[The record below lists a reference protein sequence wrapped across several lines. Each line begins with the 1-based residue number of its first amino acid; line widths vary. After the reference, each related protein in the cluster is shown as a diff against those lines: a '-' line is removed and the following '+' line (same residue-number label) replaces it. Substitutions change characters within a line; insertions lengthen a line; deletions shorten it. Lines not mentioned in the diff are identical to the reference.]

1 MNFQVIL
8 QYVTLKVNLNPIDN
22 PYSLKLPSF
31 QRGNE
36 KKESEEDQANR
47 IRGMQ

>member
-1 MNFQVIL
+1 MKFQVVL
-8 QYVTLKVNLNPIDN
+8 YYVALKANSNLIDN
-22 PYSLKLPSF
+22 LYSLKLPSF